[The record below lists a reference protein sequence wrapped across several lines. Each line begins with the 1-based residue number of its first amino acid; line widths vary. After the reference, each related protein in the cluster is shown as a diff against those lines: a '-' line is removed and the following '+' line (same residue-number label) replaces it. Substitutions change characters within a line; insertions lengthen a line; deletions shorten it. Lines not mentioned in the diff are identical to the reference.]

1 MSMPSP
7 GRASGT
13 ARGWSMH
20 PPPQQLARIT
30 GVLFILTFITSI
42 AGLLLYDPVLNNSD
56 YITGAG
62 SDTRVELGALCEVF
76 LAITNIG
83 TAVALFP
90 VLKRQN
96 EALSLSYVASRIVES
111 TFIVVGLISLLAV
124 VTLRDD
130 LAGAAGTDPGT
141 LTTVGRSLVAIH
153 DWTFLIGPGFCVG
166 IGNGLILGYLMYRS
180 GLMPRR
186 LPLFG
191 LIGGPLIFASSIAV
205 LFGAYEQTDATHFVF
220 SIPEIIWELSLAIYL
235 TAKGF
240 KPDAPILQETRNSAV
255 ATAR

>member
-7 GRASGT
+7 GRASQA

-42 AGLLLYDPVLNNSD
+42 AGLLLYDPVLNHTD
-56 YITGAG
+56 FITGAG
-62 SDTRVELGALCEVF
+62 SETRVELGALCEVF

-90 VLKRQN
+90 ILKRQN
-96 EALSLSYVASRIVES
+96 EALSLGFVASRIVES
-111 TFIVVGLISLLAV
+111 TIIVVGLISLLAV

-130 LAGAAGTDPGT
+130 LAGAAGTDAAT
-141 LTTVGRSLVAIH
+141 LTTVGRSLVALH
-153 DWTFLIGPGFCVG
+153 DWTFLMGPGFCVG

-186 LPLFG
+186 LTLFG
-191 LIGGPLIFASSIAV
+191 LIGGPVIFASSIAV
-205 LFGAYEQTDATHFVF
+205 LFGAYEQSDAVHFIF

-240 KPDAPILQETRNSAV
+240 KPDAPILQEPGNSAV